1 MLKEND
7 KNGDGTLAA
16 DELPERMQQMLE
28 DADKDSDGQFTR
40 EELLA
45 SVEGMRER
53 FRGRRGRGFRGG
65 QRVGANDRGPD
76 PRTGQFMR
84 NDINNDGRLTL
95 EEIPRQMRQAFRAED
110 DRNGDG
116 AIDAGELQMVIARMG
131 GAAEAVGAGVDPNEF
146 GDPNTFRDPNRRNR

>member
-1 MLKEND
+1 
-7 KNGDGTLAA
+7 
-16 DELPERMQQMLE
+16 MQQMLQNADT
-28 DADKDSDGQFTR
+28 DANGEFSR

-53 FRGRRGRGFRGG
+53 FRGGRRGFRGG
-65 QRVGANDRGPD
+65 PRGFSGNDRGTD

-95 EEIPRQMRQAFRAED
+95 EEIPRQMRAAFRPED

-116 AIDAGELQMVIARMG
+116 AIDAGELQLALARMG
-131 GAAEAVGAGVDPNEF
+131 GAAQAIGAGADPNAF
-146 GDPNTFRDPNRRNR
+146 RGDPNTFRDPNRRNRQQADQPN